1 MRHDRALRSLPF
13 GGWAVGLATKIFSP
27 ETARPFY
34 RQAERAAQRSEEQ
47 ARTPPRGRRGRG
59 RKQEQGA
66 DKPTQEQLEELEGL
80 FALDPEEIR
89 GVVANGEGQVAVV
102 SSDSSDTIDNRP
114 SSPNIGAPRVP
125 LQRWRQDLPS

>member
-47 ARTPPRGRRGRG
+47 ARTPPR
-59 RKQEQGA
+59 
-66 DKPTQEQLEELEGL
+66 
-80 FALDPEEIR
+80 
-89 GVVANGEGQVAVV
+89 
-102 SSDSSDTIDNRP
+102 
-114 SSPNIGAPRVP
+114 
-125 LQRWRQDLPS
+125 